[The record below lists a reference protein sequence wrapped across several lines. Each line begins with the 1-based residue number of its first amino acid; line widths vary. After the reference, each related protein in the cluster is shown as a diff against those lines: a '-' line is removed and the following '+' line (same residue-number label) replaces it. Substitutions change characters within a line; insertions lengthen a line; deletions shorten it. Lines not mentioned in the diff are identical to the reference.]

1 MSMHQGTDVVIVGG
15 GVIGCAIAYLL
26 RADVASVLGEKRRQ
40 KNDRAK
46 VSDGRSREHELSEFA
61 FASASGGAN
70 ATAATMTTLENEIS
84 VIRLL
89 QSRCHQLHHSGSGL
103 GSKPERQDDPPALRS
118 AAASHRRR
126 CTWAIS
132 IMDSAG
138 LFELSVFHRHE
149 DVGAFQVPPSVLD
162 GTCEAKGRHSIAMT
176 LGLVSA

>member
-15 GVIGCAIAYLL
+15 EVIGCAIAYFL
-26 RADVASVLGEKRRQ
+26 RADVASVLGEKQRQ
-40 KNDRAK
+40 KDDRAK

-61 FASASGGAN
+61 FASAIGAAN
-70 ATAATMTTLENEIS
+70 ATAATMTTLDNEIS
-84 VIRLL
+84 VMQLL
-89 QSRCHQLHHSGSGL
+89 QSRPKAVPPGSSL

-176 LGLVSA
+176 LGPVSA